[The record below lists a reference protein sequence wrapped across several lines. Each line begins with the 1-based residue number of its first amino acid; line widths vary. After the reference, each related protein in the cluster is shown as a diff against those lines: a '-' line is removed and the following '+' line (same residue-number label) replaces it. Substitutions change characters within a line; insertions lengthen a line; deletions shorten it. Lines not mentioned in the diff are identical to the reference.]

1 MCSELTRLFH
11 ASARRSACLLLCLLT
26 LPASIVWSAEEKV
39 DYLKQVKPLL
49 ETKCYACH
57 GALKQEGGLRL
68 ETLALMLQGGDSG
81 AAVQP
86 GNDAASM
93 ILERITA
100 DADYRMPPADE
111 GAALKPEEIDLL
123 RRWIQQGA
131 AAPDEA
137 VPESPTDHWAFQKIQ
152 RPVVA
157 GAAANPVDALLEAS
171 RRHSDLRVQPLASR
185 SIRIRRLYLDLIG
198 LPPTFEQLQDQRPWL
213 EIVDELLASPQHG
226 ERWGRHWMDV
236 WRYSDW
242 YGLGAQLRNSQKHM
256 WHWRDWIVNSLNADK
271 GYDRMIQ
278 EMLAGDE
285 LAPNDPDVVAGTG
298 FLARNYYLFNR
309 TTWLDSTIE
318 HTSKAFLGLTMNCAK
333 CHDHKYDPLSHVDY
347 YNFRAFFEP
356 HQVRLDPVP
365 GQTDFEKDGLPRVF
379 DDHSDLETFLHRKGD
394 PSNPDKSIA
403 IQPQVP
409 SILAAFQ
416 PKIEPVPLPPAAYAP
431 AVRQYVKRDL
441 LKAAEA
447 EIDAAKKQ
455 LATAEK
461 RLAEMPPETPASAPA
476 DVSEF
481 LFADD
486 FQKPNPEVWEI
497 VGQGWKYLDGALHQT
512 TATRD
517 AEFVRLRQTLPADFE
532 LTCEFTTT
540 GGTTYKS
547 TTFRFDET
555 QDRSYANFVYT
566 SAYASGSKVQ
576 AAFTRDGMHSYPG
589 EGQVPHPVKVGDRQL
604 LRFAV
609 RDRLCNVW
617 LNDKFLIAYQF
628 PDRRPNGHL
637 SLSGFDATVAWH
649 SISIRSLPKDVA
661 LTAAKNA
668 STSSPQDA
676 AAAVKIAVA
685 NVSAKQAELKSLQA
699 RLAADAA
706 IHQPDITA
714 DKRQQL
720 ISKASRREAEAQL
733 AALNVELLT
742 AAADA
747 AKVKAAQQKIAAAR
761 EKLKAAE
768 TDKAT
773 YTSIRASRKAL
784 ETPAHKEADYAAVY
798 PDTST
803 GRRLSLAR
811 WMTSPENPLTARVA
825 VNHVWMRHFGEPL
838 VENVFDFGLRSAQPL
853 HADLLD
859 YLALEF
865 IESGWSF
872 KHLHRLIVTSEAWQ
886 LESST
891 ADADPQTLAADPG
904 NRYYWRMNT
913 RRMESQVVRDSLL
926 HLAGTLDMTLGGP
939 SLDVGNSSR
948 RRSLYFK
955 HSRDD
960 HDKFLTMFD
969 DADLLQCYRRS
980 ESIVPQQALAL
991 ANSQLS
997 ISMAGKI
1004 AEQITAKL
1012 ESSDIQPF
1020 ISMAIETLLGRPSTA
1035 AEREA
1040 CLKFCNQLHTVL
1052 KEQTDSSESELT
1064 NRVRS
1069 RLIHSLLNHNDFVS
1083 IR

>member
-1 MCSELTRLFH
+1 MCSRFTPLLHSSIRW
-11 ASARRSACLLLCLLT
+11 SACLSLLVLSQSA
-26 LPASIVWSAEEKV
+26 PIVRAADAKV
-39 DYLKQVKPLL
+39 DYLKQIKPLL

-68 ETLALMLQGGDSG
+68 ETLALMLQGGDTG
-81 AAVQP
+81 PVLQP
-86 GNDAASM
+86 GNDAGSM

-100 DADYRMPPADE
+100 DTDSRMPPADE
-111 GAALKPEEIDLL
+111 GAALKSEEIELL
-123 RRWIQQGA
+123 RSWIQQGA
-131 AAPDEA
+131 IAPDEA
-137 VPESPTDHWAFQKIQ
+137 VPESPSDHWAFQKIQ
-152 RPVVA
+152 RPIVE
-157 GAAANPVDALLEAS
+157 GAAANPVDALLEAA
-171 RRHSDLRVQPLASR
+171 RRQNNLKTQPLAQR
-185 SIRIRRLYLDLIG
+185 SLRIRRLYLDLIG

-213 EIVDELLASPQHG
+213 EIVDELLASPHHG

-285 LAPNDPDVVAGTG
+285 LAPDDPEVVAGTG

-365 GQTDFEKDGLPRVF
+365 GETDFEKNGLPRVF
-379 DDHSDLETFLHRKGD
+379 DDHADQKTFLHRKGD
-394 PSNPDKSIA
+394 PSNPDETIA

-409 SILAAFQ
+409 SILAGFQ
-416 PKIEPVPLPPAAYAP
+416 PKIEPVPLPPTAYAP
-431 AVRQYVKRDL
+431 AVRDYVQHDL
-441 LKAAEA
+441 LTAAQA
-447 EIDAAKKQ
+447 EIDAAQKK
-455 LATAEK
+455 LAEAEK
-461 RLAEMPPETPASAPA
+461 RLSDLPPATASPAKA
-476 DVSEF
+476 DPPEF
-481 LFADD
+481 LFADN

-497 VGQGWKYLDGALHQT
+497 VGEGWEYRDGALHQT
-512 TATRD
+512 KATRD
-517 AEFVRLRQTLPADFE
+517 AEFVRLRQPLPEDFE
-532 LTCEFTTT
+532 VTCEFTTT

-547 TTFRFDET
+547 TTFRFDES

-566 SAYASGSKVQ
+566 SAYAAGSKVQ
-576 AAFTRDGMHSYPG
+576 VALTRDGAHTYPS
-589 EGQVPHPVKVGDRQL
+589 EGQVAHPVKVGDRQR

-628 PDRRPNGHL
+628 PDRQPKGRL

-649 SISIRSLPKDVA
+649 SINIRSLPQDVA

-668 STSSPQDA
+668 TTASPQDA
-676 AAAVKIAVA
+676 AAAVKIAA
-685 NVSAKQAELKSLQA
+685 ASLHASQASLKSLQA

-706 IHQPDITA
+706 VHQPELSTEER
-714 DKRQQL
+714 RQR
-720 ISKASRREAEAQL
+720 IAEAARCEAEAEL
-733 AALNVELLT
+733 AVAEHELLT
-742 AAADA
+742 VATDA
-747 AKVKAAQQKIAAAR
+747 AKVKAARQKIAAAQ
-761 EKLKAAE
+761 EKRKAADS
-768 TDKAT
+768 DKAT

-784 ETPAHKEADYAAVY
+784 ETPAHKESDYAPVY
-798 PDTST
+798 PTTST

-838 VENVFDFGLRSAQPL
+838 VENVFDFGLRTERPL

-865 IESGWSF
+865 MESGWSF

-891 ADADPQTLAADPG
+891 ADADPHTLAADPN
-904 NRYYWRMNT
+904 NRFYWRMNT

-926 HLAGTLDMTLGGP
+926 HLAETLDTSLGGP
-939 SLDVGNSSR
+939 SVDVGNNSR

-997 ISMAGKI
+997 ISMATTI
-1004 AEQITAKL
+1004 AQEISERL
-1012 ESSDIQPF
+1012 ESSDTEQF
-1020 ISMAIETLLGRPSTA
+1020 VSTAIETVLGRPSTA

-1040 CLKFCNQLHTVL
+1040 CLQFCDQLQQLLTQEATVA
-1052 KEQTDSSESELT
+1052 ESDLT
-1064 NRVRS
+1064 ARIRS